1 MHLPVPVLIL
11 GLGLIFFMVGRMG
24 QYLVWMLETAFIM
37 QKFFVVENCLHSIK
51 GLFCFLY
58 YPTSQEAVD
67 AQETGRDTG
76 DMAQLIPYDPR
87 DIPYQMGVMLSIQ
100 KWGKKEWGM
109 FRMMVLIFTKS
120 QLGMRKTCFPRDYWI
135 PACLWESV
143 NHLTIQNTPAVLQFP
158 SSQVITLVDF
168 LTSSLSKKSL
178 IFLHSFLFSAK
189 Y

>member
-1 MHLPVPVLIL
+1 MNAGNSIHNAEVFCCWKLLALHQGPLLLFVL
-11 GLGLIFFMVGRMG
+11 
-24 QYLVWMLETAFIM
+24 
-37 QKFFVVENCLHSIK
+37 
-51 GLFCFLY
+51 
-58 YPTSQEAVD
+58 
-67 AQETGRDTG
+67 
-76 DMAQLIPYDPR
+76 
-87 DIPYQMGVMLSIQ
+87 PYQSGGSRCTGNWEGHRWHGTADPIWPKGYSIPNGVMLSIQ